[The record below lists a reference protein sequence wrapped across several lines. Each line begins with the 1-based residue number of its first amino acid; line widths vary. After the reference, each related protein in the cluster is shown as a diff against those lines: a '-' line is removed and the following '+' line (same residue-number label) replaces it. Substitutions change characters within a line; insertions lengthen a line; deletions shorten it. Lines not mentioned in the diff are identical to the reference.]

1 MKKER
6 SVSDNP
12 LSGEGRNRIVV
23 VDDDVT
29 ILSLLKLSLENEG
42 YEVISAENGMEA
54 LKKIRRN
61 PPDLVLADIMMPV
74 LDGLKLCR
82 LIKGDPQLKKVYM
95 VLLTARTSSQD
106 KIEGLTSG
114 ADDYI
119 TKPFQRGELLARVK
133 AGLRTRQMQ
142 AQLERKNQELEE
154 ALQLLQKT
162 QEKLIQSKKLEAIA
176 YLAAG
181 VAHEVNNPLS
191 VIRGHAQYLQL
202 LIDEEDINRGELE
215 ENLKAI
221 SEGTSRCQDIVEK
234 LQHYARPVESPFAPV
249 DMHPLIEE
257 TVDLLGVSLQES
269 EVELKLSLKSP
280 RSIIMGAPLQ
290 IQQVFLNLITNALK
304 AMEESSRKILEMLT
318 EYMPVDRMIKLQVR
332 DTGKGIKKENLEKIF
347 EPFFTTS
354 YEDAKS
360 GDRKSVRVGMGLSII
375 QQIVAIHNG
384 TISVESREG
393 GGTTFT
399 LLFPLSKDSSE
410 EDSS

>member
-1 MKKER
+1 M
-6 SVSDNP
+6 SDNP
-12 LSGEGRNRIVV
+12 PSGERGNRVVV

-42 YEVISAENGMEA
+42 YEVVPAENGMEA
-54 LKKIRRN
+54 LKKIRRD

-82 LIKGDPQLKKVYM
+82 LIKGDPQLKKVYII
-95 VLLTARTSSQD
+95 LLTARTSSQD
-106 KIEGLTSG
+106 KIEGLSSG

-142 AQLERKNQELEE
+142 AQLERKNLELEK

-202 LIDEEDINRGELE
+202 LIDEEDINREELV

-221 SEGTSRCQDIVEK
+221 SEGTTRCQDIVEK

-249 DMHPLIEE
+249 DIHPLIEE
-257 TVDLLGVSLQES
+257 TADLLGAALKEN
-269 EVELKLSLKSP
+269 EVDLRLSLKSP
-280 RSIIMGAPLQ
+280 HSIIMGAPLQ

-304 AMEESSRKILEMLT
+304 SMEESPGKTLEMLT
-318 EYMPVDRMIKLQVR
+318 EYVVTDHMIKLQVC
-332 DTGKGIKKENLEKIF
+332 DTGKGIKQENLDKIF

-360 GDRKSVRVGMGLSII
+360 GDRNSVRVGMGLSII

-384 TISVESREG
+384 SIAVESKEG
-393 GGTTFT
+393 RGTTFSIV
-399 LLFPLSKDSSE
+399 FPLSKGSSE
-410 EDSS
+410 EDSF